1 MKEQE
6 KLKVIYEFLQQEK
19 EKNKQSFITE
29 QYILEQTQK
38 LKQKLHTLNE
48 SVGERIKSIGKA

>member
-6 KLKVIYEFLQQEK
+6 KLKVIYEFLQQEL

-29 QYILEQTQK
+29 QYIAEQTQK
-38 LKQKLHTLNE
+38 LKQKLQTLNE
-48 SVGERIKSIGKA
+48 KVGERIKSIGKA